1 MEILQNTMYFSQSIL
16 NTCGDCEE
24 VQQRHPVDRTG
35 TAPHLYHT
43 DKLHLQTINTDKVE
57 QLCAS
62 LLL

>member
-1 MEILQNTMYFSQSIL
+1 MYFSQSIL